1 MERNEE
7 YVFPNEER
15 PLQPGKIGL
24 KRARV
29 EVDVDADNDKKNLD
43 EIHIDI
49 NNVSNELVKVTEN
62 QIIDKPDNFEF
73 NNSTV
78 DVDNIKYKTNGLVL
92 RSSIYTNNINK
103 YIGEI
108 LNGLYENI
116 NNNNYV
122 YEIDP
127 LENKEYMKKILV
139 SNPYSYGTI
148 DNHNNSDKVLFG
160 NKLDIFQVYS

>member
-1 MERNEE
+1 MQRNEK

-29 EVDVDADNDKKNLD
+29 EVDVDEDNDKKNLD

-49 NNVSNELVKVTEN
+49 NNVSNNLIKVTEN

-78 DVDNIKYKTNGLVL
+78 DVDNIKYKTDGLVL
-92 RSSIYTNNINK
+92 R
-103 YIGEI
+103 
-108 LNGLYENI
+108 
-116 NNNNYV
+116 NYLTH
-122 YEIDP
+122 Y
-127 LENKEYMKKILV
+127 
-139 SNPYSYGTI
+139 
-148 DNHNNSDKVLFG
+148 
-160 NKLDIFQVYS
+160 